1 MQPLLRLIA
10 ELRRWPTVRWAAAL
24 AAAALSAGLLVI
36 ASALPVASGA
46 DAGTL
51 WSLAAVAAG
60 SALIGLIVAS
70 YLRAPIGADALLC
83 DLRWPAVGL
92 LALHFSTD
100 LRSAEPILDGAVRA
114 IVAFA
119 AIALL
124 LWALRER
131 LVRER
136 LASERR
142 ATAPADADA
151 PVSGE
156 VCTTCRPLFPRRSAR
171 DTHDYTPAIALA
183 LAPAPVPLPVP
194 SEGASSKA

>member
-1 MQPLLRLIA
+1 VQPLRRLIA

-24 AAAALSAGLLVI
+24 ATAALSAGLLVI

-51 WSLAAVAAG
+51 WSLSAVAAG

-70 YLRAPIGADALLC
+70 YLRAPIGADAFLC

-100 LRSAEPILDGAVRA
+100 LRSAEPILVGAVRPAVAVAA
-114 IVAFA
+114 IV
-119 AIALL
+119 LL

-131 LVRER
+131 L
-136 LASERR
+136 ASERR
-142 ATAPADADA
+142 AAGRADADA
-151 PVSGE
+151 EASGE
-156 VCTTCRPLFPRRSAR
+156 VCNPCRPLFPRRSAR
-171 DTHDYTPAIALA
+171 DTHDYTP
-183 LAPAPVPLPVP
+183 VPLPVP